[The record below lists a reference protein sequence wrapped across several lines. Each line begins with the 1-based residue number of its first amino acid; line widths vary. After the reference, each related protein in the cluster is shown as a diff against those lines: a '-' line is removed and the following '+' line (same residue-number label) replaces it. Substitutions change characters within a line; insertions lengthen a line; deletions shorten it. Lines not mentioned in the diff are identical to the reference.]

1 MNISV
6 IIITHNEERNIA
18 ECLQSVAWSN
28 DIVVVDAQS
37 SDRTV
42 EIAKKV
48 TAKIF
53 VRQWE

>member
-28 DIVVVDAQS
+28 DIVLVDA
-37 SDRTV
+37 
-42 EIAKKV
+42 AK
-48 TAKIF
+48 
-53 VRQWE
+53 